1 MSNSRVS
8 IVPLAAALGALST
21 AMPATT
27 EAATAPQLPEAAS
40 PAKQTAPESVNV
52 VVSTGRD
59 LLGFT
64 VDTRADGTIVA
75 QHVSHES
82 HASHASHSSHYS
94 SR

>member
-1 MSNSRVS
+1 MSNSRIS
-8 IVPLAAALGALST
+8 IIPLAAALGALT
-21 AMPATT
+21 AGAPAAAQ
-27 EAATAPQLPEAAS
+27 AATAPQVPDIAN
-40 PAKQTAPESVNV
+40 PAKQAAPETANV
-52 VVSTGRD
+52 LVSTGRD

-64 VDTRADGTIVA
+64 VDTRVDGTIVA

>member
-1 MSNSRVS
+1 MSDFRVS
-8 IVPLAAALGALST
+8 IIPLAAALGALST

-27 EAATAPQLPEAAS
+27 QAATTPQLPEAAN
-40 PAKQTAPESVNV
+40 PAKQATPESANLL
-52 VVSTGRD
+52 VSTGRD

-64 VDTRADGTIVA
+64 VQSRTDGTIVA
-75 QHVSHES
+75 QHES